1 MKLLQHV
8 KTIVAFSN
16 KRKRLDEVDNH
27 HAMLESMQLAA
38 RIAYEHE
45 KGQRVWGGDKTKEMP
60 RVRKDF
66 EVYQMVYCME
76 VVTFMTLLT
85 TELSMKTTVQWMT

>member
-27 HAMLESMQLAA
+27 HAILESMQLAA

-60 RVRKDF
+60 RHNR
-66 EVYQMVYCME
+66 
-76 VVTFMTLLT
+76 
-85 TELSMKTTVQWMT
+85 TVHENHCPMDDMMAQDKHLNLARPMSTR